1 MRKLVAMAFAFAA
14 LGLAAG
20 NQTFTGVV
28 TDSFCPKG
36 DHKQMHMGDT
46 DAACAQA
53 CVKAMRGKYMLYDGK
68 TAYTLSDQ
76 TTPAKFAATKV
87 TVTGTLDAKTKTIQ
101 VEKITAAQ

>member
-1 MRKLVAMAFAFAA
+1 MKTLVAMAFAFAA

-28 TDSFCPKG
+28 SDSFCTKG

-46 DAACAQA
+46 DAKCVRA
-53 CVKAMRGKYMLYDGK
+53 CVKSMGGKYMLYDGK

-76 TTPAKFAATKV
+76 KTPEKFAAMKV